1 MGFTYLLF
9 DLDNTLFDFDAS
21 ERQAFRRA
29 LCRQGFPFSQKLY
42 ERYHEINAH
51 LWHQFD
57 QALLPSK
64 EFLLTERFR
73 QFLAEHKLTGDA
85 EQMNRDML
93 SALGEIAIPFPDAL
107 TLCQT
112 LSENHKLFAITNA
125 VESVQRSRFAASPLA
140 PYFTEVFISE
150 TIGYGKPRFEF
161 FEYVMRTVP
170 GMTKENTLIIGD
182 SLSSDIQGANNAEL
196 PCCWYNPKG
205 LPRPEDLRIDYEVRS
220 LPEILSIVK

>member
-21 ERQAFRRA
+21 ERHAFRHA
-29 LCRQGFPFSQKLY
+29 LCRQGFHFSQALY

-51 LWHQFD
+51 LWHQYD
-57 QALLPSK
+57 LALLPSK

-85 EQMNRDML
+85 ERMNRDML
-93 SALGEIAIPFPDAL
+93 SGLGEIAIPFPDAV

-112 LSENHKLFAITNA
+112 LAENHKLFAITNA
-125 VESVQRSRFAASPLA
+125 VESVQRKRFAASPLA
-140 PYFTEVFISE
+140 PYFTDVFISE

-161 FEYVMRTVP
+161 FEHVMRAVP
-170 GMTKENTLIIGD
+170 GMTKENTLVIGD
-182 SLSSDIQGANNAEL
+182 SLSSDIQGANNADL

-205 LPRPEDLRIDYEVRS
+205 LPRPDDLRIDYEVRT
-220 LPEILSIVK
+220 LPEILPIVK